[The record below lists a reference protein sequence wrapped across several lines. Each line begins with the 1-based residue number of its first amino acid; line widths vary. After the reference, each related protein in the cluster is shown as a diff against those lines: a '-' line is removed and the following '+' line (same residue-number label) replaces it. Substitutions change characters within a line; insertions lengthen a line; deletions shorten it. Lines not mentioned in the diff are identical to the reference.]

1 MRMLLGLGAFALSLG
16 AAGALHASAADKDPI
31 LLAEKDRGVPA
42 GRAVRLTLAQ
52 SEIATTID
60 LGRIAGNANGGGL
73 LGALIITAMDDR
85 AKTMRRTAID
95 KAEGTAAPIRQAL
108 NGFDVEGLAVAATR
122 SGLGKH
128 AWFQGQPLATAHDST
143 PTQRT
148 AYAVASSASQAAFVD
163 YWYGLSPDFSQIRVL
178 ADIRIERAGKRKS
191 GIEPVLFHQRVW
203 SVVQLRARSYDP
215 RANAAQWS
223 EADGK
228 RARAGLTAAFA
239 RFEDLIPR
247 ALILGQQDVA
257 AYTAKGREKAFGAD
271 FYGPLIARD
280 PANRESL
287 LLWSNG
293 LVQVQPAD

>member
-1 MRMLLGLGAFALSLG
+1 MRMLLGLGLALSL
-16 AAGALHASAADKDPI
+16 AAGGAIHATAADKDPI

-52 SEIATTID
+52 PEIATTID
-60 LGRIAGNANGGGL
+60 LGRIAGNANSGGL
-73 LGALIITAMDDR
+73 LGAIIIAAMDDR
-85 AKTMRRTAID
+85 AKTMRRSAID
-95 KAEGTAAPIRQAL
+95 RAENIAAPIRQGL
-108 NGFDVEGLAVAATR
+108 TGFDVEGLALAATR

-128 AWFQGQPLATAHDST
+128 DWFQGQPIATARDAAPEGRAS
-143 PTQRT
+143 
-148 AYAVASSASQAAFVD
+148 YAAASGASQVTFVD

-178 ADIRIERAGKRKS
+178 AEIRIERAGKRKT
-191 GIEPVLFHQRVW
+191 GVDPVLFHQRVW
-203 SVVQLRARSYDP
+203 SIVQLRARGYDP
-215 RANAAQWS
+215 RANATQWS
-223 EADGK
+223 EENGK

-247 ALILGQQDVA
+247 ALALGQQDVT
-257 AYTAKGREKAFGAD
+257 AYAAKGREKAFGAD

-293 LVQVQPAD
+293 LVQVQPVS